1 MKKTLYIK
9 HLLSAFLLCV
19 FLFSAV
25 SLEISAQ
32 TLPGNVKMSA
42 GHPRLLMKSGDE
54 AFIKASIGK
63 DAFWKQNDSLLM
75 RAAGEILPMPESHY
89 VVIGRRLLDV
99 SRETLRRVLLLGYAF
114 RITGDTCY
122 SNRAEKEL
130 LAVCRFKDWNPSHYL
145 DVAEMTTAVA
155 IGYDWFYS
163 VLSPNVRAQLRKAII
178 SKGLRPSFDS
188 RYNNWLDRVNNWNQV
203 CNTGMAYGALAIYEE
218 APALAD
224 SIISRSIKSVIK
236 PMKNYAPDGAYP
248 EGYSYWGFG
257 TTYNVMLIDALE
269 KCFGTDFGLSQQKGF
284 LPTAGFVLHMVAP
297 DLDSFNYGDNKDSGR
312 MSPAMFWLAK
322 RNNDLSLLW
331 NERKLFEHGNKH
343 KLMDYRFFTLALLW
357 GAGMD
362 MSALPQPQKKTWFSP
377 ASVTPV
383 ALMRTSWKGK
393 KGIFLAF
400 KGGSASASHAHLD
413 AGSFVLVADGER
425 WAMDFGRQD
434 YHSLESRGMDIWNKT
449 QNSDRWKVFRYTN
462 QAHNTLTFNGQNQ
475 RVDGYVSIA
484 ETSDNPDFSYAIA
497 DLTPVYAGQIKEA
510 KRGVAL
516 VSKRYVVVRDELQT
530 GAKATRVR
538 WTMLTP
544 ADVKLVGKNKIELR
558 QKDKRLTLWVES
570 PAKITLKTWS
580 TKPVTDYDAENP
592 GTVLVGFEA
601 QLPANSRQ
609 VLQVRLVPGDKS
621 VAETQIQS
629 LNRWKTKR

>member
-163 VLSPNVRAQLRKAII
+163 VFSPNVRAELRKAII

-224 SIISRSIKSVIK
+224 SIISRSVKSVIK

-269 KCFGTDFGLSQQKGF
+269 K
-284 LPTAGFVLHMVAP
+284 
-297 DLDSFNYGDNKDSGR
+297 
-312 MSPAMFWLAK
+312 
-322 RNNDLSLLW
+322 
-331 NERKLFEHGNKH
+331 
-343 KLMDYRFFTLALLW
+343 
-357 GAGMD
+357 
-362 MSALPQPQKKTWFSP
+362 
-377 ASVTPV
+377 
-383 ALMRTSWKGK
+383 
-393 KGIFLAF
+393 
-400 KGGSASASHAHLD
+400 
-413 AGSFVLVADGER
+413 
-425 WAMDFGRQD
+425 
-434 YHSLESRGMDIWNKT
+434 
-449 QNSDRWKVFRYTN
+449 
-462 QAHNTLTFNGQNQ
+462 
-475 RVDGYVSIA
+475 
-484 ETSDNPDFSYAIA
+484 
-497 DLTPVYAGQIKEA
+497 
-510 KRGVAL
+510 
-516 VSKRYVVVRDELQT
+516 
-530 GAKATRVR
+530 
-538 WTMLTP
+538 
-544 ADVKLVGKNKIELR
+544 
-558 QKDKRLTLWVES
+558 
-570 PAKITLKTWS
+570 
-580 TKPVTDYDAENP
+580 
-592 GTVLVGFEA
+592 
-601 QLPANSRQ
+601 
-609 VLQVRLVPGDKS
+609 
-621 VAETQIQS
+621 
-629 LNRWKTKR
+629 